1 MNYTSTRGTAPI
13 LDFEGAMISGLARD
27 GGLYL
32 PEHIPT
38 FSVEELRALRGKPF
52 TDVAFAIAKRF
63 ADGAIPD
70 RDLRQMVAEAYGTF
84 THQAVTPL
92 KQLDGNLWLLELF
105 HGPTIAFKDVAM
117 QLLSRLMDWSLSKSG
132 TRATII
138 GATSGDTGGAAIEAF
153 RNSKRSSIFILHPHG
168 RVSDVQ
174 RRQMTTVVSPS
185 VNNIALEGSFDDCQA
200 IVKELFNDHAF
211 RDGVQLAGV
220 NSINWVRVMAQISY
234 YVFAGLALGAPERK
248 VSFTVPTG
256 NFGNVFAGLVAK
268 RLGLPIDRLVI
279 ATNANDILDRTL
291 KSGRYEVTGVH
302 ATSSPSMD
310 IQVSS
315 NFERLVYLANSR
327 NADAVNRAMAGLKQS
342 GSFTLENAAL
352 QSIRHEFDS
361 GRASEAETAMTMRHW
376 LASTGE
382 VLEPHTAVGVHVAVR
397 HVGESPMVVL
407 ATAHPAK
414 FPAAVESATGV
425 NPPLPT
431 VLKGLMEREE
441 SFTVLPNS
449 AEAVKSLIL
458 DKQGR

>member
-1 MNYTSTRGTAPI
+1 MKYISTRGTAPV

-32 PEHIPT
+32 PSHFPT

-70 RDLRQMVAEAYGTF
+70 ASLHAMVTEAYGTF
-84 THQAVTPL
+84 GHQAVTPL
-92 KQLDGNLWLLELF
+92 KQLDANLWLLELF

-117 QLLSRLMDWSLSKSG
+117 QLLARLMDWSLAKSG
-132 TRATII
+132 TRANII

-153 RNSKRSSIFILHPHG
+153 QHSQHASIFILHPHG
-168 RVSDVQ
+168 LVSDVQ
-174 RRQMTTVVSPS
+174 RRQMTTVTSPS
-185 VNNIALEGSFDDCQA
+185 VTNIAIEGNFDDCQA
-200 IVKELFNDHAF
+200 IVKDLFNDHAF

-234 YVFAGLALGAPERK
+234 YIFAGLALGAPDRK

-256 NFGNVFAGLVAK
+256 NFGNVMAGLVAK

-302 ATSSPSMD
+302 ATTSPSMD

-315 NFERLVYLANSR
+315 NFERLVYLAN
-327 NADAVNRAMAGLKQS
+327 NGNPDAVVRAMQGLKQS
-342 GSFTLENAAL
+342 GSFALENTALAA
-352 QSIRHEFDS
+352 IRHEFDS
-361 GRASEAETAMTMRHW
+361 GRASEVETAATMKAM

-382 VLEPHTAVGVHVAVR
+382 LLDPHTAVGVHVAAQ
-397 HVGESPMVVL
+397 HLGESPMVVL

-414 FPAAVESATGV
+414 FPDAVLKATGV
-425 NPPLPT
+425 NPALPEK
-431 VLKGLMEREE
+431 LKGLMERQE

-458 DKQGR
+458 EKQKR

>member
-1 MNYTSTRGTAPI
+1 MKYTSTRGTAPV

-32 PEHIPT
+32 PTHFPT

-70 RDLRQMVAEAYGTF
+70 AELKSMVVDAYGTF
-84 THQAVTPL
+84 GHQVVTPL
-92 KQLDGNLWLLELF
+92 KQLDANLWLLELF

-117 QLLSRLMDWSLSKSG
+117 QLLARLMDWSLAKSG
-132 TRATII
+132 TRANII

-153 RNSKRSSIFILHPHG
+153 KDSKNASIFILHPHG
-168 RVSDVQ
+168 LVSDVQ
-174 RRQMTTVVSPS
+174 RRQMTTVNTPAVT
-185 VNNIALEGSFDDCQA
+185 NIAIKGNFDDCQA
-200 IVKELFNDHAF
+200 IVKDLFNDHAF

-234 YVFAGLALGAPERK
+234 YVFAGLALGAPDRK
-248 VSFTVPTG
+248 ISFTVPTG
-256 NFGNVFAGLVAK
+256 NFGNVMAGLVAK

-279 ATNANDILDRTL
+279 ATNENDILDRTL
-291 KSGRYEVTGVH
+291 KSGVYEVTGVH
-302 ATSSPSMD
+302 ATTSPSMD

-315 NFERLVYLANSR
+315 NFERLVYLAN
-327 NADAVNRAMAGLKQS
+327 NCKAETVVRAMAGLKQS
-342 GSFTLENAAL
+342 GAFTLDNAAL
-352 QSIRHEFDS
+352 AAIRHEFDS
-361 GRASEAETAMTMRHW
+361 GCASEAETAATMKAM

-382 VLEPHTAVGVHVAVR
+382 LLDPHTAVGVHVAQ
-397 HVGESPMVVL
+397 HHMAESPMVVL

-414 FPAAVESATGV
+414 FPDAVLKATGV
-425 NPPLPT
+425 NPALPEK
-431 VLKGLMEREE
+431 LKGLMEREE

-458 DKQGR
+458 EKQKR

>member
-1 MNYTSTRGTAPI
+1 MKYISTRGTAPV

-32 PEHIPT
+32 PSHFPT

-63 ADGAIPD
+63 ADGTIPD
-70 RDLRQMVAEAYGTF
+70 ADLHAMVIDAYGTF
-84 THQAVTPL
+84 GHQAVTPL
-92 KQLDGNLWLLELF
+92 KQLDANLWLLELF

-117 QLLSRLMDWSLSKSG
+117 QLLARLMDWSLANSG
-132 TRATII
+132 TRANII

-153 RNSKRSSIFILHPHG
+153 QHSKHASIFILHPHG
-168 RVSDVQ
+168 LVTDVQ
-174 RRQMTTVVSPS
+174 RRQMTTVTSPS
-185 VNNIALEGSFDDCQA
+185 VTNIAIEGNFDDCQA
-200 IVKELFNDHAF
+200 IVKALFNDQTF
-211 RDGVQLAGV
+211 RDEVQLAGV

-234 YVFAGLALGAPERK
+234 YVFAGLALGAPDQK
-248 VSFTVPTG
+248 ISFTVPTG
-256 NFGNVFAGLVAK
+256 NFGNVMAGLVAK

-279 ATNANDILDRTL
+279 ATNENDILDRTL

-310 IQVSS
+310 IQISS
-315 NFERLVYLANSR
+315 NFERLVYLAN
-327 NADAVNRAMAGLKQS
+327 NGKADIVVRAMAGLKQS

-361 GRASEAETAMTMRHW
+361 GRASQAETAATMKHI

-382 VLEPHTAVGVHVAVR
+382 LIDPHTAVGIHVAS
-397 HVGESPMVVL
+397 HYMGESPMVVL

-414 FPAAVESATGV
+414 FPDAVFAATGV
-425 NPPLPT
+425 NPPLPQK
-431 VLKGLMEREE
+431 LKGLLEREE
-441 SFTVLPNS
+441 SFKLLPNS
-449 AEAVKSLIL
+449 TEAVKSLIL
-458 DKQGR
+458 EKQKR

>member
-1 MNYTSTRGTAPI
+1 MKYISTRGTAPI

-32 PEHIPT
+32 PQHFPT
-38 FSVEELRALRGKPF
+38 FSLEELRALRGKPF
-52 TDVAFAIAKRF
+52 TDVAFAIARRF

-70 RDLRQMVAEAYGTF
+70 ADLKAMVFDAYVTF
-84 THQAVTPL
+84 GHQAVTPL
-92 KQLDGNLWLLELF
+92 KQLDANLWLLELF

-117 QLLSRLMDWSLSKSG
+117 QLLARLMDWSLARSG
-132 TRATII
+132 RRATII

-153 RNSKRSSIFILHPHG
+153 QHSKHASIFILHPHG
-168 RVSDVQ
+168 LVSDVQ
-174 RRQMTTVVSPS
+174 RRQMTTVNTPAVT
-185 VNNIALEGSFDDCQA
+185 NIAIQGNFDDCQA
-200 IVKELFNDHAF
+200 IVKDLFNDHDF
-211 RDGVQLAGV
+211 RDAVQLAGV

-234 YVFAGLALGAPERK
+234 YFYAGLALGAPERK
-248 VSFTVPTG
+248 ISFTVPTG
-256 NFGNVFAGLVAK
+256 NFGNIMAGLVAK

-302 ATSSPSMD
+302 ATTSPSMD

-315 NFERLVYLANSR
+315 NFERLVYLANGG
-327 NADAVNRAMAGLKQS
+327 NPAAVVRAMAGLKQS

-352 QSIRHEFDS
+352 TAIRHEFDS
-361 GRASEAETAMTMRHW
+361 GRASEAETAATMKAV

-382 VLEPHTAVGVHVAVR
+382 LLDPHSAVGVHVGQ
-397 HVGESPMVVL
+397 HHMGNSPMVVL

-414 FPAAVESATGV
+414 FPDAVRKATGIH
-425 NPPLPT
+425 PELP
-431 VLKGLMEREE
+431 VKLKGLMERPE

-449 AEAVKSLIL
+449 AGAVKSLIL
-458 DKQGR
+458 EKQNR

>member
-1 MNYTSTRGTAPI
+1 MKYISTRGTAPV

-32 PEHIPT
+32 PSHFPT
-38 FSVEELRALRGKPF
+38 FSVEELRGLRGKPF

-70 RDLRQMVAEAYGTF
+70 VDLKDMVLEAYSSFG
-84 THQAVTPL
+84 HQAVTPL
-92 KQLDGNLWLLELF
+92 KQLDANLWLLELF

-117 QLLSRLMDWSLSKSG
+117 QLLAKLMDWSLAKSG

-153 RNSKRSSIFILHPHG
+153 QHSKHASIFILHPHG
-168 RVSDVQ
+168 LVSDVQ
-174 RRQMTTVVSPS
+174 RRQMTTVASPS
-185 VNNIALEGSFDDCQA
+185 VTNIALEGNFDDCQA
-200 IVKELFNDHAF
+200 IVKDLFNDHAF

-234 YVFAGLALGAPERK
+234 YIFAGLALGAPDRK

-256 NFGNVFAGLVAK
+256 NFGNIMAGLVAK

-279 ATNANDILDRTL
+279 ATNPNDILDRTL

-315 NFERLVYLANSR
+315 NFERLVYLANAS
-327 NADAVNRAMAGLKQS
+327 NPDAVVNAMAGLKQS

-352 QSIRHEFDS
+352 ASIRHEFDS
-361 GRASEAETAMTMRHW
+361 GRASEAETAATMKDW

-382 VLEPHTAVGVHVAVR
+382 LLDPHTAVGVHVAA
-397 HVGESPMVVL
+397 HHMGGSPMVVL

-414 FPAAVESATGV
+414 FPDAVFKATGI
-425 NPPLPT
+425 NPALPEK
-431 VLKGLMEREE
+431 LKGLMQRAE

-458 DKQGR
+458 SKVER